1 MYWKIQGILQNKIE
15 VMIIGI
21 IDTGVDHTHQR
32 LKECDI
38 KGITLF
44 KDFSGNIITKENEF
58 SDHKGHGT
66 GIASIINSHLK
77 SCNLYVIKLDSHNH
91 VISED
96 LLTEAISRMVDCNV
110 NIINISMGINSEIT
124 PAKMQHAINRSYEK
138 GIPVF
143 AANYYDAS
151 KQCFPANFT
160 QTFSIGTGYIKEK
173 QSFKVL
179 NDNYD
184 IIAKGGFQR
193 VAVPNRSFAFSV
205 GTSLA
210 TAHITGIVSNAYR
223 NEEWKTIP
231 DLKKWL
237 EENSDKSIFSLT
249 KHDTEISRNIIN
261 IREYIKEDITALTK
275 VLKPSQNFRK
285 LALFPFD
292 EKEIQSIIEN
302 REQSEYDISLII
314 DTPRNIIHKEKN
326 TNKIPLTKKLE
337 DEDFLLFDTLVVGYF
352 NDLKDE
358 INTLFGLKLITEC
371 LMRNKNFILWDA
383 SVKSIIKNIIKNEKI
398 HYKGE
403 IFLTHIDRSMK
414 KDIYMNIS
422 SSFETTIP
430 SICVIGTKSKQG
442 KFTTQLKIKK
452 VLEKSNYKVSFIST
466 EPQGCV
472 LGADS
477 VFPFGH
483 KSSVKVEA
491 EEWYHI
497 INGLKNYSKQKKNPD
512 IIITGIQSGI
522 LPKHPVYVNKLPE
535 KLIYT
540 NAFYPD
546 AIICTISPD
555 DTIDFIKRTVEA
567 VKSFNYCDVLF
578 YCLTPWIIKHEKG
591 ITLKTRLT
599 DKEYDEKLS
608 FYSENLDKPV
618 IDIKNDKNETVII
631 KQIQNYF
638 KK

>member
-1 MYWKIQGILQNKIE
+1 MT
-15 VMIIGI
+15 IGI

-38 KGITLF
+38 TGITLF
-44 KDFSGNIITKENEF
+44 KDLSGNIITKENEF
-58 SDHKGHGT
+58 CDHKGHGT

-77 SCNLYVIKLDSHNH
+77 SCHLHVIKLDSHNH
-91 VISED
+91 IISED
-96 LLTEAISRMVDCNV
+96 LLTEAISRLVDGHV
-110 NIINISMGINSEIT
+110 DIINISMGINSEIV
-124 PAKMQHAINRSYEK
+124 PVKMQEAVNRSYEK

-143 AANYYDAS
+143 AANYYDPS

-160 QTFSIGTGYIKEK
+160 KAFSIGTGYIKEK
-173 QSFKVL
+173 HGFKVL
-179 NDNYD
+179 NEHYD

-193 VAVPNRSFAFSV
+193 VATPNRSFAFSV

-210 TAHITGIVSNAYR
+210 TAHMTGIVSNAYR

-237 EENSDKSIFSLT
+237 QENSDQSIFSLT
-249 KHDTEISRNIIN
+249 KHDTEASRNIIN
-261 IREYIKEDITALTK
+261 VKEYIEEDTAGLAK
-275 VLKPSQNFRK
+275 ILKPSQNFRK

-292 EKEIQSIIEN
+292 EKEIQSVIEN
-302 REQSEYDISLII
+302 KEQCDYDISLII
-314 DTPRNIIHKEKN
+314 DTPRNILHKEKI
-326 TNKIPLTKKLE
+326 TNGIPLTKKPE

-371 LMRNKNFILWDA
+371 LIRNKNFILWEA
-383 SVKSIIKNIIKNEKI
+383 SVKSVIKNIIRNEGI
-398 HYKGE
+398 DYRGE
-403 IFLTHIDRSMK
+403 IFLTQVDHQTK
-414 KDIYMNIS
+414 KAIYTNIS
-422 SSFETTIP
+422 SSFETTLP
-430 SICVIGTKSKQG
+430 TVCVVGTNSKQG

-452 VLEKSNYKVSFIST
+452 VLEKENYKVSLIST
-466 EPQGCV
+466 EPQGCI

-497 INGLKNYSKQKKNPD
+497 INGLKNYSKQKYRPD

-522 LPKHPVYVNKLPE
+522 LPKYPVYVNKLPE

-555 DTIDFIKRTVEA
+555 DTIEFIKRTVAA
-567 VKSFNYCDVLF
+567 VKSFNYCEVLF
-578 YCLTPWIIKHEKG
+578 YCLTPWTVKHEKG
-591 ITLKTRLT
+591 ITLKTKLSRE
-599 DKEYDEKLS
+599 EYDKKRC
-608 FYSENLDKPV
+608 FFSENLDKPV
-618 IDIKNDKNETVII
+618 IDIKNDENNAVII

-638 KK
+638 KQ